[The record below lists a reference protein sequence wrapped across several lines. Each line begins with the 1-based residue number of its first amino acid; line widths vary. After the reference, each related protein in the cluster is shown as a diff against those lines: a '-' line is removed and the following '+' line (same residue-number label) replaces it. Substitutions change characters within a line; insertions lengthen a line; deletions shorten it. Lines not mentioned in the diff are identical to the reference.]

1 MYVLTT
7 NIAYNCSNSGKAMK
21 HSTRLKQLLTIL
33 INANDYI
40 TSQEIATQLHVSTR
54 TVFND
59 LNSDA
64 FRKVLNGANLIR
76 KEKTGIK
83 LEANEK
89 QFKRISYILYDN
101 DFIFA
106 EKNGYFTEVENLL
119 LYFMHTK
126 NTTTKK
132 ELADNMYVDQ
142 NNLEPYINK
151 ANSYIKDTNVVIES
165 KQGLGITL
173 VGTENNI
180 RKMFKRL
187 ISDILKKDTKF
198 NAQAVIDRVSNSS
211 HHYLE
216 LIFGKD
222 ILNGVMEIVSISEV
236 NLNETYTDFDFENLI
251 IKQCIRLERIQNN
264 HRLVTMRRFNNDVRE
279 YLIAQLMNA
288 QIKNRFNVSLDEFEL
303 NDLTEN
309 IISTRRINYNS
320 YSSNMT
326 ENSIAN
332 EFTRLISAG
341 LGIDLTNDTELAI
354 NLIKHLIPAIR
365 RMKYGIQIENPL
377 LKQIK
382 FDYTREYIIV
392 MTCIEEIEKKQNI
405 KIDQNE
411 LGYICLHVVAAVN
424 RHTKERTIKAILLC
438 DDGLTFHSFLK
449 SKIEHQFNEIK
460 IIKSVPTT
468 DFARFDTEEY
478 DLLIN
483 ASKQVYNNSTKTIQ
497 ISMLLTDLD
506 QNTIRAW
513 IINREYQLLTSL
525 EHEIRKN
532 IFFFKDKA
540 NSRDELI
547 ERYSKF
553 LEIDG
558 YVTKE
563 FSESAINREQT
574 ISTALGRGI
583 AIPHGSDDFVI
594 NSATLIIQLDHPID
608 WDNQS
613 VDLIFLLAINKSDI
627 HEFRY
632 FIEKVYSI
640 ITNENQLKRLKTAKS
655 TKEIETLLFVNQC
668 NA

>member
-1 MYVLTT
+1 
-7 NIAYNCSNSGKAMK
+7 MK

-89 QFKRISYILYDN
+89 QLKRISYILYDN

-264 HRLVTMRRFNNDVRE
+264 HRLVTMQRFNNDVRE

-382 FDYTREYIIV
+382 FEYTREYIIV

-640 ITNENQLKRLKTAKS
+640 ITNENQLKLLKTAKS

>member
-1 MYVLTT
+1 
-7 NIAYNCSNSGKAMK
+7 MK

-40 TSQEIATQLHVSTR
+40 TSQEIATQLHVSSR

-264 HRLVTMRRFNNDVRE
+264 HRLMTMRRFNNDVRE

-326 ENSIAN
+326 ENSITN

-382 FDYTREYIIV
+382 FEYTREYIIV

>member
-1 MYVLTT
+1 
-7 NIAYNCSNSGKAMK
+7 
-21 HSTRLKQLLTIL
+21 
-33 INANDYI
+33 
-40 TSQEIATQLHVSTR
+40 
-54 TVFND
+54 
-59 LNSDA
+59 
-64 FRKVLNGANLIR
+64 
-76 KEKTGIK
+76 
-83 LEANEK
+83 
-89 QFKRISYILYDN
+89 
-101 DFIFA
+101 
-106 EKNGYFTEVENLL
+106 
-119 LYFMHTK
+119 
-126 NTTTKK
+126 
-132 ELADNMYVDQ
+132 
-142 NNLEPYINK
+142 
-151 ANSYIKDTNVVIES
+151 
-165 KQGLGITL
+165 
-173 VGTENNI
+173 
-180 RKMFKRL
+180 MFKSL

-211 HHYLE
+211 GHYLE

-236 NLNETYTDFDFENLI
+236 NLNETYTDFDFENLM

-382 FDYTREYIIV
+382 FEYTREYIIV

-513 IINREYQLLTSL
+513 IINREYQLLLHWNTKS
-525 EHEIRKN
+525 ERTFSSSKIK
-532 IFFFKDKA
+532 
-540 NSRDELI
+540 LI
-547 ERYSKF
+547 
-553 LEIDG
+553 L
-558 YVTKE
+558 VM
-563 FSESAINREQT
+563 N
-574 ISTALGRGI
+574 
-583 AIPHGSDDFVI
+583 
-594 NSATLIIQLDHPID
+594 
-608 WDNQS
+608 
-613 VDLIFLLAINKSDI
+613 
-627 HEFRY
+627 
-632 FIEKVYSI
+632 
-640 ITNENQLKRLKTAKS
+640 
-655 TKEIETLLFVNQC
+655 
-668 NA
+668 

>member
-1 MYVLTT
+1 
-7 NIAYNCSNSGKAMK
+7 MK

-40 TSQEIATQLHVSTR
+40 TSQEIATQLHVSSR

-264 HRLVTMRRFNNDVRE
+264 HRLMTMRRFNNDVRE

-326 ENSIAN
+326 ENSITN

-382 FDYTREYIIV
+382 FEYTREYIIV

-608 WDNQS
+608 WDKQS

>member
-7 NIAYNCSNSGKAMK
+7 NIAYNCSNRGEAMK

-106 EKNGYFTEVENLL
+106 EKNSYFTEVENLL

-211 HHYLE
+211 RHYLE

-236 NLNETYTDFDFENLI
+236 NLNETYTDFDFENLM

-264 HRLVTMRRFNNDVRE
+264 HRLVTMRRFNNNVRE

-326 ENSIAN
+326 ENSITN

-382 FDYTREYIIV
+382 FEYTREYIIV